1 MLSPKVEHTCNI
13 HITHSYIVLTHSHML
28 YGNPPF
34 KNFPVE
40 MQVHELKRNMYVDV
54 DSTMI

>member
-1 MLSPKVEHTCNI
+1 
-13 HITHSYIVLTHSHML
+13 ML

-40 MQVHELKRNMYVDV
+40 MQVYELKRNMYVDV